1 MRTDIRGKAFDSRGS
16 DSFDIPGIGSKV
28 RYREV
33 TNLPTL
39 TGATVVIANFLP
51 ATTWV
56 WGVVVEVLENITGT
70 LTTFD
75 VGTAADPNLWGG
87 TTLLVAG
94 TRTTSDDF
102 TATGA
107 MGFFNL
113 TALAVQL
120 DADGANTFSGGS
132 IRVTAMLSD
141 ITANIRRGRFA

>member
-1 MRTDIRGKAFDSRGS
+1 MRGDIRGKAFDSRGS
-16 DSFDIPGIGSKV
+16 DTFDIPGLGSKV

-39 TGATVVIANFLP
+39 TGATVVISNFLP

-56 WGVVVEVLENITGT
+56 WGVVVEVLELITGT

-75 VGTAADPNLWGG
+75 VGTAADPNLWGNAIV
-87 TTLLVAG
+87 LAAG
-94 TRTTSDDF
+94 TRTTSSSF
-102 TATGA
+102 TATGG

-113 TALAVQL
+113 TALDVQL

-141 ITANIRRGRFA
+141 ITSNIRRGQFS

>member
-1 MRTDIRGKAFDSRGS
+1 MRTDLRGRAFDPRGVDTS
-16 DSFDIPGIGSKV
+16 DIAGLGSKL

-39 TGATVVIANFLP
+39 TGATVVISNFLP
-51 ATTWV
+51 ATTFV
-56 WGVVVEVLENITGT
+56 WGVVVEVLELITGT

-75 VGTAADPNLWGG
+75 VGTAADPNLWGNAIVL
-87 TTLLVAG
+87 TVG
-94 TRTTSDDF
+94 TRTTSDSF
-102 TATGA
+102 TAVGG

-113 TALAVQL
+113 TALDVQL

-141 ITANIRRGRFA
+141 ITANIRRGQFA

>member
-1 MRTDIRGKAFDSRGS
+1 MRTDIRGRSFDPRGA
-16 DSFDIPGIGSKV
+16 DTADIPGLGSKV

-33 TNLPTL
+33 VNLPTL
-39 TGATVVIANFLP
+39 TGATVTITGFLP

-56 WGVVVEVLENITGT
+56 WGVVVEVLEQITGT

-75 VGTAADPNLWGG
+75 VGTVADPNLWGG
-87 TTLLVAG
+87 GILLVPQ
-94 TRTTSDDF
+94 TRTTSNDF
-102 TATGA
+102 TAVGA

-113 TALAVQL
+113 TALDVQL

-132 IRVTAMLSD
+132 VRVAAMLSD